1 MSRDVKGLSVS
12 QPPKK
17 RSSLLTGLL
26 IGLVVGTLAAAG
38 VAWYVSRLSMQFDQG
53 KTADAK
59 AAAAPKSAP
68 LAPPVQ
74 PTPAPAPVLPVPQ
87 PEAVPQVAPAPAAAP
102 TPTAPPRASSVPVPV
117 ATTPAPAA
125 PAAAPLPLPGKPGDK
140 VADDKPRF
148 EFYKALPGDPKAPK
162 SSTEPAHV
170 PVAPVAAEKP
180 SANKPSKASDG
191 AVYIQVGAFQN
202 PAEADNMKARLALM
216 GLEAGVQ
223 PVNVPDKGTLHRV
236 RLGPYAKADD
246 ASAVRDKLTKAGIPV
261 AVVK

>member
-59 AAAAPKSAP
+59 AAAAAPKPAP

-74 PTPAPAPVLPVPQ
+74 PTPAPAPVPVPAPQ
-87 PEAVPQVAPAPAAAP
+87 PEAVPQAAPAPVAAP
-102 TPTAPPRASSVPVPV
+102 APTAPPRASSVPVPV
-117 ATTPAPAA
+117 TTPAP
-125 PAAAPLPLPGKPGDK
+125 AAPLPLPGKPGDK
-140 VADDKPRF
+140 VGDDKPRF

-170 PVAPVAAEKP
+170 PVAPVVTEKP
-180 SANKPSKASDG
+180 NANKPSKSSEG

-246 ASAVRDKLTKAGIPV
+246 ASAVRDKLTKVGIPV